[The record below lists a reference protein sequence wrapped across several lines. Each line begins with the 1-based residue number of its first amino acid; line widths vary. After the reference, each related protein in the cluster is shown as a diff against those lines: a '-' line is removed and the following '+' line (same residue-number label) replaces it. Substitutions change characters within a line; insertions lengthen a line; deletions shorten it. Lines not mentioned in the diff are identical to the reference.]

1 MPNADEAKLTRMRAN
16 RMKTMNRISR
26 NFTLKSKP
34 FYRFYGVML
43 CTAWT
48 MLSQDVCPL
57 VCPSIRLL
65 HAGIV
70 SKRLNVLSNFFHRR
84 IATPPQFSLT
94 NVFAIFQRGPQQGR
108 RMQGVRKNRDFRP
121 ISRFRSE
128 ITQNRAIVTIEH

>member
-70 SKRLNVLSNFFHRR
+70 SKPAER
-84 IATPPQFSLT
+84 IIKLFSPSDSHT
-94 NVFAIFQRGPQQGR
+94 TTVFPN
-108 RMQGVRKNRDFRP
+108 K
-121 ISRFRSE
+121 RFRNIPTGTPTRSSHA
-128 ITQNRAIVTIEH
+128 RG